1 MAKSVIANGTTANDG
16 TGDTL
21 RSAATKINDNFREIY
36 NVLGGKHASD
46 LVAGDSSNALT
57 TKITFSDSATGLIRF
72 EGTTADAHET
82 TLQVVEPTADRQI
95 VFPNA
100 SGNVLLDSSTNTL
113 TNKTLTSPVLTTP
126 QINDTSA
133 DHQYVVA
140 VSELAADRTIT
151 LPLLT
156 GDDEV
161 TFNAHT
167 QTLTNKSL
175 TTPTINAPK
184 ISGLSGGGVLQD
196 SSGNEVLE
204 LTKTASA
211 VNHINITNNA
221 TSNNPKVSAKGTDTN
236 VDIEIEGQ
244 GTGGILLNSPEI
256 LKQET
261 LSGGSSEAISIV
273 LPYTEITKGT
283 AGTYTIAD
291 GVVGQVK
298 YVSVSG
304 AGTATITPA
313 NFGAGTTIAL
323 QQHETATL
331 IFDGTNWQVLAT
343 YGGAVA

>member
-21 RSAATKINDNFREIY
+21 RSAATKINNNFSEIY
-36 NVLGGKHASD
+36 TKLGG
-46 LVAGDSSNALT
+46 DSTALT
-57 TKITFSDSATGLIRF
+57 TKISFGDGNVTF
-72 EGTTADAHET
+72 EGATADSHET
-82 TLQVVEPTADRQI
+82 TLIFTDPTADRQI

-175 TTPTINAPK
+175 TTPTLNA
-184 ISGLSGGGVLQD
+184 STVTGLSGAGVFND
-196 SSGNEVLE
+196 SAGNEALV
-204 LTKTASA
+204 LTKTSSA
-211 VNHINITNNA
+211 VNHIGIKNNA
-221 TSNNPKVSAKGTDTN
+221 TNNGPIVEALGTDTN
-236 VDIEIEGQ
+236 IDVQ
-244 GTGGILLNSPEI
+244 LTAKGTGGVKLNSPQI
-256 LKQET
+256 LTQET
-261 LSGGSSEAISIV
+261 KSTAGAISNTV
-273 LPYTEITKGT
+273 PFTEFTSGT
-283 AGTYTIAD
+283 AKANSLAD
-291 GVVGQVK
+291 GASVGQMKTLV
-298 YVSVSG
+298 VSG
-304 AGTATITPA
+304 AGTVTLTPA
-313 NFGAGTTIAL
+313 NFGPGTTL
-323 QQHETATL
+323 TL
-331 IFDGTNWQVLAT
+331 EQNESAVLIWEGTNWQILST

>member
-1 MAKSVIANGTTANDG
+1 MGKSVINNGSSANDG

-21 RSAATKINDNFREIY
+21 RAAATKINNNFTEIY
-36 NVLGGKHASD
+36 AVLGGKTATDLSAS
-46 LVAGDSSNALT
+46 AATLT
-57 TKITFSDSATGLIRF
+57 TKITLSDSATGLIRF

-82 TLQVVEPTADRQI
+82 TLQVVEPTGDRQI

-100 SGNVLLDSSTNTL
+100 SGNVVLDSSTNTL
-113 TNKTLTSPVLTTP
+113 TNKTLTSPIV
-126 QINDTSA
+126 N
-133 DHQYVVA
+133 
-140 VSELAADRTIT
+140 
-151 LPLLT
+151 
-156 GDDEV
+156 
-161 TFNAHT
+161 
-167 QTLTNKSL
+167 
-175 TTPTINAPK
+175 TPTINAPK

-221 TSNNPKVSAKGTDTN
+221 TNNNPKVSAKGTDTN

-261 LSGGSSEAISIV
+261 VSGNGALSIS
-273 LPYTEITKGT
+273 LPYSEITKGT
-283 AGTYTIAD
+283 AGAYSIAD

-298 YVSVSG
+298 YISVSG
-304 AGTATITPA
+304 AGNAVITPD
-313 NFGAGTTIAL
+313 NFGAGSTLTL
-323 QQHETATL
+323 QQHETGTL
-331 IFDGTNWQVLAT
+331 IFDGTNWQILAT

>member
-21 RSAATKINDNFREIY
+21 RSAATKINSNFSEIY
-36 NVLGGKHASD
+36 TMLGGAST
-46 LVAGDSSNALT
+46 ALT
-57 TKITFSDSATGLIRF
+57 SRISFGDGNVTF
-72 EGTTADAHET
+72 EGATADSHET
-82 TLQVVEPTADRQI
+82 TLIFTDPTVDRQI

-100 SGNVLLDSSTNTL
+100 SGNILLDSSTNTL

-133 DHQYVVA
+133 NHQYVVA
-140 VSELAADRTIT
+140 VSELAADRTVT

-156 GDDEV
+156 GADEF

-167 QTLTNKSL
+167 QTLTNKTL
-175 TTPTINAPK
+175 TTPTINAPT
-184 ISGLSGGGVLQD
+184 ITGLSGGGILKD
-196 SSGNEVLE
+196 SAGNEVLE

-211 VNHINITNNA
+211 VNHVNITNNA
-221 TSNNPKVSAKGTDTN
+221 TNNNPKISAKGTDTN

-261 LSGGSSEAISIV
+261 VSGNGALSVV
-273 LPYTEITKGT
+273 LPYSEITKGT
-283 AGTYTIAD
+283 AGAYSLAD

-298 YVSVSG
+298 YISVSG

-313 NFGAGTTIAL
+313 NFGAGTTLAL
-323 QQHETATL
+323 QQNETGTL
-331 IFDGTNWQVLAT
+331 VFDGTNWQVLAT

>member
-21 RSAATKINDNFREIY
+21 RSAATKINSNFSEIY
-36 NVLGGKHASD
+36 TMLGG
-46 LVAGDSSNALT
+46 DSTALT
-57 TKITFSDSATGLIRF
+57 SRISLGDGNVTF
-72 EGTTADAHET
+72 EGATADSHET
-82 TLQVVEPTADRQI
+82 TLIFTDPTVDRQI

-100 SGNVLLDSSTNTL
+100 SGNILLDSSTNTL

-133 DHQYVVA
+133 NHQYVVA
-140 VSELAADRTIT
+140 VSELAADRTVT

-156 GDDEV
+156 GADEF
-161 TFNAHT
+161 TFNAHA
-167 QTLTNKSL
+167 QTLTNKTL
-175 TTPTINAPK
+175 TTPTINAPT
-184 ISGLSGGGVLQD
+184 ITGLSGGGILKD
-196 SSGNEVLE
+196 SAGNEVLE

-211 VNHINITNNA
+211 VNHVNITNNA
-221 TSNNPKVSAKGTDTN
+221 TNNNPKISAKGTDTN

-261 LSGGSSEAISIV
+261 VSGNGALSVV
-273 LPYTEITKGT
+273 LPYSEITKGT
-283 AGTYTIAD
+283 AGAYSLAD

-298 YVSVSG
+298 YISVSG

-313 NFGAGTTIAL
+313 NFGAGTTLAL
-323 QQHETATL
+323 QQNETGTL
-331 IFDGTNWQVLAT
+331 VFDGTNWQVLAT

>member
-21 RSAATKINDNFREIY
+21 RSAATKINSNFSEIY
-36 NVLGGKHASD
+36 TMLGG
-46 LVAGDSSNALT
+46 DSTALT
-57 TKITFSDSATGLIRF
+57 SRISFGDGNVTF
-72 EGTTADAHET
+72 EGATADSHET
-82 TLQVVEPTADRQI
+82 TLIFTDPTVDRQI

-100 SGNVLLDSSTNTL
+100 SGNILLDSSTNTL

-133 DHQYVVA
+133 NHQYVVA
-140 VSELAADRTIT
+140 VSELAADRTVT

-156 GDDEV
+156 GADEF
-161 TFNAHT
+161 TFNAHA
-167 QTLTNKSL
+167 QTLTNKTL
-175 TTPTINAPK
+175 TTPTINAPT
-184 ISGLSGGGVLQD
+184 ITGLSGGGILKD
-196 SSGNEVLE
+196 SAGNEVLE

-211 VNHINITNNA
+211 VNHVNITNNA
-221 TSNNPKVSAKGTDTN
+221 TNNNPKISAKGTDTN

-261 LSGGSSEAISIV
+261 VSGNGALSVV
-273 LPYTEITKGT
+273 LPYSEITKGT
-283 AGTYTIAD
+283 AGAYSLAD

-298 YVSVSG
+298 YISVSG

-313 NFGAGTTIAL
+313 NFGAGTTLAL
-323 QQHETATL
+323 QQNETGTL
-331 IFDGTNWQVLAT
+331 VFDGTNWQVLAT

>member
-21 RSAATKINDNFREIY
+21 RSAATKINSNFSEIY
-36 NVLGGKHASD
+36 TMLGG
-46 LVAGDSSNALT
+46 DSTALT
-57 TKITFSDSATGLIRF
+57 SRISFGDGNVTF
-72 EGTTADAHET
+72 EGATADSHET
-82 TLQVVEPTADRQI
+82 TLIFTDPTVDRQI

-100 SGNVLLDSSTNTL
+100 SGNILLDSSTSTL

-133 DHQYVVA
+133 NHQYVVA
-140 VSELAADRTIT
+140 VSELAADRTVT

-156 GDDEV
+156 GADEF
-161 TFNAHT
+161 TFNAHA
-167 QTLTNKSL
+167 QTLTNKTL
-175 TTPTINAPK
+175 TTPTINAPT
-184 ISGLSGGGVLQD
+184 ITGLSGGGILKD
-196 SSGNEVLE
+196 SAGNEVLE

-211 VNHINITNNA
+211 VNHVNITNNA
-221 TSNNPKVSAKGTDTN
+221 TNNNPKISAKGTDTN

-261 LSGGSSEAISIV
+261 VSGNGALSVV
-273 LPYTEITKGT
+273 LPYSEITKGT
-283 AGTYTIAD
+283 AGAYSLAD

-298 YVSVSG
+298 YISVSG

-313 NFGAGTTIAL
+313 NFGAGTTLTL
-323 QQHETATL
+323 QQNETGTL
-331 IFDGTNWQVLAT
+331 VFDGTNWQVLAT

>member
-21 RSAATKINDNFREIY
+21 RSAATKINNNFTEIY
-36 NVLGGKHASD
+36 TKLGGD
-46 LVAGDSSNALT
+46 PNALT
-57 TKITFSDSATGLIRF
+57 TRISFGDGNVTF
-72 EGTTADAHET
+72 EGATADSHET
-82 TLQVVEPTADRQI
+82 TLIFTDPTADRQI

-175 TTPTINAPK
+175 TTPTLNA
-184 ISGLSGGGVLQD
+184 STVTGLSGAGVFND
-196 SSGNEVLE
+196 SAGNEALV
-204 LTKTASA
+204 LTKTSSA
-211 VNHINITNNA
+211 VNHIGIKNNA
-221 TSNNPKVSAKGTDTN
+221 TNNGPIVEALGTDTN
-236 VDIEIEGQ
+236 IDVQ
-244 GTGGILLNSPEI
+244 LTAKGTGGVKLNSPQI
-256 LKQET
+256 LTQET
-261 LSGGSSEAISIV
+261 KSTAGAISNTV
-273 LPYTEITKGT
+273 PFTEFTSGT
-283 AGTYTIAD
+283 AKANSLAD
-291 GVVGQVK
+291 GASVGQMKTLV
-298 YVSVSG
+298 VSG
-304 AGTATITPA
+304 AGTVTLTPA
-313 NFGAGTTIAL
+313 NFGPGTTL
-323 QQHETATL
+323 TL
-331 IFDGTNWQVLAT
+331 EQNESAVLIWEGTNWQILST